1 MKTTIDFPVVKLHR
15 LPSSLPGE
23 GGIRLELQEDVPIL
37 KASPSVQERIEHLL
51 RKQQEHSLSAPEQDE
66 LESYDSMFKVLRQYS
81 PTTLSFLRRQESCR
95 HCEIPAFAGMTRK
108 P

>member
-1 MKTTIDFPVVKLHR
+1 MKTTIDFPLVKLHR

-23 GGIRLELQEDVPIL
+23 GGIRLELQEGVPIL

-66 LESYDSMFKVLRQYS
+66 LESYEEIDDY
-81 PTTLSFLRRQESCR
+81 LSLLNR
-95 HCEIPAFAGMTRK
+95 ITRNRYK
-108 P
+108 KFMKR